1 MKDFVLFRLGV
12 TDAMDPEMGRVTIL
26 SNAVYV
32 IIGSILVFYIALRLP
47 FYLNAVELSFS
58 GFVPIIILVT
68 SMLCLLL
75 NRAKLY
81 ILSKSLFIST
91 WILFTSVLLIVMN
104 GSIHTDYII
113 HPFYCIVSSVMVH
126 LLFSY
131 HRERIMYIVFLLI
144 TWSLILFS
152 VDLITYFMDSTST
165 STLFR
170 NGFVGWRISTFMFA
184 VFFNSTMIYVLRLN
198 QRFYNSLQAR
208 NETITLQNQRLEE
221 QRHSLE
227 VLMYRLEEKVASRT
241 LVLREQ
247 NKRLTDYAF
256 FNSHILRAPVSRI
269 RGLLNL
275 LTMKIDV
282 EEEQKVR
289 VLLSASMNELDLAIK
304 SINEKLDEVNT
315 TEPENTN

>member
-12 TDAMDPEMGRVTIL
+12 TETMDSELRRVTIL

-47 FYLNAVELSFS
+47 FYLDAVDLSFS
-58 GFVPIIILVT
+58 GFIPVIILMT

-75 NRAKLY
+75 NQAKLY

-91 WILFTSVLLIVMN
+91 WILFTSVLLIVIN
-104 GSIHTDYII
+104 GSIHSDYII

-131 HRERIMYIVFLLI
+131 TRERIMYTFFLLI
-144 TWSLILFS
+144 TWALILFS
-152 VDLITYFMDSTST
+152 VDLITYFMVPSST

-198 QRFYNSLQAR
+198 QRFYKSLQSR

-221 QRHSLE
+221 QRQSLE
-227 VLMYRLEEKVASRT
+227 VLMCGLEEKVASRT
-241 LVLREQ
+241 VALREQ
-247 NKRLTDYAF
+247 NKRLTEYAF

-269 RGLLNL
+269 RGLLSL
-275 LTMKIDV
+275 LTLKIDV
-282 EEEQKVR
+282 DEEQKVR
-289 VLLSASMNELDLAIK
+289 LLLDASMNELDLAIK

-315 TEPENTN
+315 TEPENTK

>member
-1 MKDFVLFRLGV
+1 
-12 TDAMDPEMGRVTIL
+12 
-26 SNAVYV
+26 
-32 IIGSILVFYIALRLP
+32 
-47 FYLNAVELSFS
+47 
-58 GFVPIIILVT
+58 
-68 SMLCLLL
+68 
-75 NRAKLY
+75 
-81 ILSKSLFIST
+81 
-91 WILFTSVLLIVMN
+91 
-104 GSIHTDYII
+104 
-113 HPFYCIVSSVMVH
+113 
-126 LLFSY
+126 
-131 HRERIMYIVFLLI
+131 
-144 TWSLILFS
+144 
-152 VDLITYFMDSTST
+152 
-165 STLFR
+165 
-170 NGFVGWRISTFMFA
+170 MFA